1 MGTCPKPSLLSL
13 REPNNASL
21 GIVIIF
27 LKGDTLGV
35 AMIRHHGQKQA
46 VEALILPYGSIR
58 IRVHHGRELGQQAAG
73 TEA

>member
-21 GIVIIF
+21 SIVIIF

-35 AMIRHHGQKQA
+35 AMIRHHGQKQS
-46 VEALILPYGSIR
+46 VEALILPYGSRR